1 MSKGK
6 RITVYMSEELHD
18 DVKDFLV
25 DDDEFRSVSEMVS
38 SLLRRYIDQKEVLTD
53 SKVAQLEKDMKAT
66 NRHSRILLQ
75 QMTTLLKKQDAVP
88 TELYK
93 DSYFYKKAVEII
105 DDDFRN
111 QKMNHQPVKEP
122 TETKLSSDEMF
133 KNIYGD

>member
-1 MSKGK
+1 MNKGK

-53 SKVAQLEKDMKAT
+53 SKVAQLEKDMKET
-66 NRHSRILLQ
+66 NRHARILMQ
-75 QMTTLLKKQDAVP
+75 QLTTLLKKQDAVP

-111 QKMNHQPVKEP
+111 QKMNYRSAEEPKDKEL
-122 TETKLSSDEMF
+122 TTDEMF
-133 KNIYGD
+133 KNIYGN

>member
-1 MSKGK
+1 MNKGK

-66 NRHSRILLQ
+66 NRHARILMQ
-75 QMTTLLKKQDAVP
+75 QLTTLLKKQDAVP

-93 DSYFYKKAVEII
+93 DSYFYKKSVEII

-111 QKMNHQPVKEP
+111 QKMNYKSAEEPKDKEL
-122 TETKLSSDEMF
+122 TTDEMF
-133 KNIYGD
+133 KSIYGN

>member
-1 MSKGK
+1 MNNSK

-38 SLLRRYIDQKEVLTD
+38 SLLRRYIDNKEVLTD

-75 QMTTLLKKQDAVP
+75 QMTTLLKKHDAVP

-93 DSYFYKKAVEII
+93 DSYFYSKAVEII

-111 QKMNHQPVKEP
+111 QKMKHKPVEEP
-122 TETKLSSDEMF
+122 KETKLSTDEMF
-133 KNIYGD
+133 RNIYGN